1 MIDIIPKKV
10 AIIVAHPDDE
20 ILWAGGTIMEHPMWN
35 CFIVSV
41 CRGSDVDRAPK
52 FYKALKVLKSEG
64 TMGDMDDGPEQ
75 IPLDDVELE
84 QTILNL
90 LPKKDYDLIIT
101 HNPNG
106 EYTRHLRHEE
116 VSKAVINLWRNNKI
130 NTNELQTFA
139 YEDGNKKHFPRP
151 IKSATIYYPLSKD
164 LWQRKYAILNETYGF
179 EKNSWELQT
188 TPREEAFWQFTNSFD
203 ANKWLNKGGLHK

>member
-90 LPKKDYDLIIT
+90 LPKKDYDLTDVSQLKKKLIIR
-101 HNPNG
+101 G
-106 EYTRHLRHEE
+106 
-116 VSKAVINLWRNNKI
+116 
-130 NTNELQTFA
+130 
-139 YEDGNKKHFPRP
+139 
-151 IKSATIYYPLSKD
+151 
-164 LWQRKYAILNETYGF
+164 
-179 EKNSWELQT
+179 
-188 TPREEAFWQFTNSFD
+188 
-203 ANKWLNKGGLHK
+203 